1 MKNIGKWLFIVG
13 IVLSVASGY
22 IDWSP
27 MPVVLMLL
35 GFIVGFVNINEKE
48 AQKFLIASI
57 TLLVVGT
64 AGISALFSTGSLGG
78 VVQLIL
84 NDFVS
89 FVAASAFVVAIREII
104 HTESEKS

>member
-1 MKNIGKWLFIVG
+1 MKNVGKWLFLAG
-13 IVLSVASGY
+13 IVLSIISGY
-22 IDWSP
+22 ITWSP
-27 MPVVLMLL
+27 MPLVLILL

-64 AGISALFSTGSLGG
+64 AGMSALFATGSLGG
-78 VVQLIL
+78 TIQLIL

-89 FVAASAFVVAIREII
+89 FVAASAFVVALREII
-104 HTESEKS
+104 TTESEK